1 MRMTWPEDAD
11 GDVLRRIDERGFD
24 FSKPHTIDFNIDFAD
39 WPPATEA
46 IAIVRRRYPE
56 AVVYEPQDGY
66 PGYILFQVCDLVSY
80 ELVIRIQREVSALV
94 APFDGCCESW
104 GVMQG

>member
-1 MRMTWPEDAD
+1 MR
-11 GDVLRRIDERGFD
+11 GRKGGGGFCSRKTEGGV
-24 FSKPHTIDFNIDFAD
+24 FIFAAPYPFPLIFFFAD
-39 WPPATEA
+39 WPPAAEA

-80 ELVIRIQREVSALV
+80 ELVIRIHREVPALV
-94 APFDGCCESW
+94 APFDGYWESW
-104 GVMQG
+104 GGMQG